1 MKKYDVIVLG
11 FGKAGKTLAAKLATQ
26 GKSVAMVEED
36 DKMYGGTCINIG
48 CIPTKTLLVS
58 ASKNHDF
65 QEAMTTRNEV
75 TSRLRAKNFAM
86 LDNKDTVD
94 VYNAKARFISNKV
107 VELTGG
113 ADKQELTADVIIIN
127 TGAKSVQLPIP
138 GLADSQ

>member
-58 ASKNHDF
+58 ASKITIF
-65 QEAMTTRNEV
+65 KK
-75 TSRLRAKNFAM
+75 L
-86 LDNKDTVD
+86 
-94 VYNAKARFISNKV
+94 
-107 VELTGG
+107 
-113 ADKQELTADVIIIN
+113 
-127 TGAKSVQLPIP
+127 
-138 GLADSQ
+138 